1 MWNNF
6 ENLPLLVREL
16 LMSTVCGRQ
25 AAFGKLERRQ
35 QALNPLNLCDGS
47 AWPDPP
53 KKGRRYQ
60 KESGR
65 KRGRKGG
72 KESTVSWCHTLRVA
86 HAAAARSCLN
96 GFCSALFNI
105 KWIHSLNTRAI
116 HLLASWLCWLWPY
129 VVVARSKRFN
139 CNTREWE
146 REALCRLS
154 VISVIRSCRLACPLY
169 YIDQ

>member
-1 MWNNF
+1 M
-6 ENLPLLVREL
+6 LVREL

-53 KKGRRYQ
+53 KKAEDTKKKEGGR
-60 KESGR
+60 E
-65 KRGRKGG
+65 GG

-105 KWIHSLNTRAI
+105 KWIHSLNTHAI
-116 HLLASWLCWLWPY
+116 HLPGSWLCWLWPY

-139 CNTREWE
+139 CSTREWE
-146 REALCRLS
+146 REGLCRLS